1 MDGWWSKF
9 FDETYA
15 TVGLET
21 SDEAKRDAT
30 IDLIVSLL
38 GVAPGARIFDQ
49 CCGIGR
55 ISVPLAKRGYRVT
68 GVDLI
73 PRYVEIARSRADG
86 DFHAAD
92 AFEFV
97 APEPCDGGIN
107 WFTSFGY
114 HRDDRVNVGMLRR
127 AYASLKPGARFAL
140 DYVSIPRV
148 FTELLAVDRTPP
160 PTVDER
166 SSQALSIDFGAGML
180 QGTWTF
186 VKPDGTHDVRHVENR
201 AFMPHELVRLF
212 EEAGFV
218 EVALFGPD
226 GKPYERTSRRLIVV
240 GRRSE

>member
-1 MDGWWSKF
+1 MDGWWSSF

-15 TVGLET
+15 TAGLET
-21 SDEAKRDAT
+21 TDEAKRDAT
-30 IDLIVSLL
+30 IDLIVELL
-38 GVAPGARIFDQ
+38 GVAPGAHIFDQ

-55 ISVPLAKRGYRVT
+55 ISVPLAKRGFRVI

-97 APEPCDGGIN
+97 APVPCDGGIN

-114 HRDDRVNVGMLRR
+114 HRDDRVNVEMLHR
-127 AYASLKPGARFAL
+127 AHASLKPGARFAL

-148 FTELLAVDRTPP
+148 LIELQPVDRTTP
-160 PTVDER
+160 PTGDE
-166 SSQALSIDFGAGML
+166 LSFDFRAGML
-180 QGTWTF
+180 QGTRTF
-186 VKPDGTHDVRHVENR
+186 MKPDGTRDVRHVENR
-201 AFMPHELVRLF
+201 AFMAHELVRLF
-212 EEAGFV
+212 EAAGFGEV
-218 EVALFGPD
+218 ELFGTD

-240 GRRSE
+240 GRRGA